1 MKLIILKTIDGYQH
15 SFLLPKLMT
24 SVMAPGVLTTVGT
37 EVPVAGEGMPS
48 KHLLSYPCELSPQ
61 TPPPGLSLSKYVNT
75 RAHCPAKLLDILWP
89 MFGNSQ
95 YLSRRPAFYGT
106 YY

>member
-48 KHLLSYPCELSPQ
+48 KHLLSYPSSGHSVAYVWKLSIFIS
-61 TPPPGLSLSKYVNT
+61 TAGILRY
-75 RAHCPAKLLDILWP
+75 LLLIIP
-89 MFGNSQ
+89 KN
-95 YLSRRPAFYGT
+95 
-106 YY
+106 

>member
-1 MKLIILKTIDGYQH
+1 MKLIIPKTIDGYQH

-24 SVMAPGVLTTVGT
+24 WVKAPDVLTTVGT
-37 EVPVAGEGMPS
+37 EVPVAGGGMPS
-48 KHLLSYPCELSPQ
+48 KHLLFYLCELSP
-61 TPPPGLSLSKYVNT
+61 PPRSPGLSFSKYVKT
-75 RAHCPAKLLDILWP
+75 RAQLSPKLLDILWP

-95 YLSRRPAFYGT
+95 YLFRQPAFYGS